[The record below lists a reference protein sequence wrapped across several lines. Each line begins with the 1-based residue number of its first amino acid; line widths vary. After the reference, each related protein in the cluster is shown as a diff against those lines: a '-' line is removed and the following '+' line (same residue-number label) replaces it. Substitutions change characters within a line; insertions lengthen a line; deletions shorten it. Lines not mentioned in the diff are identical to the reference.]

1 MLPVSSWKPNGNLC
15 KVPPAVWELASG
27 RHLHC
32 LVNGLLWYCTTRLYW
47 SQSSIKLCFTLFS
60 FYILYISIVNS
71 SIDSE
76 YLFLSHFCKAGK
88 CSFCVFLLV
97 ASNYLFTLVQCGILI
112 VPVSCDCSVSLC
124 GNPDVFM
131 YYKVNCGDRFVCVL
145 TFLKKCLDKS
155 RHTCKCTSECRCAGV
170 FVVKWGWNKS
180 ISQ

>member
-1 MLPVSSWKPNGNLC
+1 MGGIYTAWSTVFFGI
-15 KVPPAVWELASG
+15 VPPDFISLNPQLNYV
-27 RHLHC
+27 
-32 LVNGLLWYCTTRLYW
+32 
-47 SQSSIKLCFTLFS
+47 FTLFS

-97 ASNYLFTLVQCGILI
+97 ASNYLVQCGILI

-170 FVVKWGWNKS
+170 FVVNEGETSQLASKKRQNIS
-180 ISQ
+180 I